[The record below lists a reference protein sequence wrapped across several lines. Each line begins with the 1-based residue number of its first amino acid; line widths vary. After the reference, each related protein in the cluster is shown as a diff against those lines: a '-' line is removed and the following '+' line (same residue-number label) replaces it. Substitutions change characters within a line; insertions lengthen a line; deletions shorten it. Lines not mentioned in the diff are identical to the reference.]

1 MEGLFEDSLL
11 NWACFRQTDNS
22 TIHIDISSFFYS
34 LIYFKIIFLFF
45 LGHTKSVDAEIE
57 LEMNHHTHPCTFFL
71 ARPYSH
77 PCTAHLRIRSNLSF
91 AHSYIDDNWWVPFIK
106 ILWICLLSHSNTY
119 KMSITWMRRGRN
131 KYKEQYIGENAYPWK
146 SHNEEQTSCFISTW
160 MPIWFHKDLQP
171 MMCQL
176 VTLLFL

>member
-1 MEGLFEDSLL
+1 MFEIRKNLDLRKILVTPEIFLKSRFHCNDNALWDYAAFINVAFDHPLDSGKFCLDKQSYFGQTTNIASCSDGNIASCVEGLFEDSLL

-22 TIHIDISSFFYS
+22 TIHIDISSFSYS

-77 PCTAHLRIRSNLSF
+77 PCTAHLRIRSNLS
-91 AHSYIDDNWWVPFIK
+91 W
-106 ILWICLLSHSNTY
+106 
-119 KMSITWMRRGRN
+119 
-131 KYKEQYIGENAYPWK
+131 
-146 SHNEEQTSCFISTW
+146 
-160 MPIWFHKDLQP
+160 PIH
-171 MMCQL
+171 
-176 VTLLFL
+176 T